1 MILAGGCQAEKS
13 FDEGHFNEAAEVQ
26 GGFFESCKDAPR
38 FLEPADEAFDDV
50 ALAIGFGVELDGAF
64 AAVLIFFRGN
74 DRCDSQIEQV
84 FIDPIGAVSLV
95 AAELR
100 GPSNSLAV
108 AVEQLGIGSYQHVV
122 KDGGIVGL
130 PWRQMKMER
139 MAQAI
144 TQEMDFCRKTP
155 ARTA

>member
-13 FDEGHFNEAAEVQ
+13 FDEGHFNEAGEVQ
-26 GGFFESCKDAPR
+26 GGLFESCKDAPR

-74 DRCDSQIEQV
+74 DRCDSQIEQIL
-84 FIDPIGAVSLV
+84 IDPIGAVSLV
-95 AAELR
+95 AAQLH
-100 GPSNSLAV
+100 GPCHALTV
-108 AVEQLGIGSYQHVV
+108 AVEQLSIRSHQHIVE
-122 KDGGIVGL
+122 DGGIVSL
-130 PWRQMKMER
+130 SWRQMKVER
-139 MAQAI
+139 VALTIA
-144 TQEMDFCRKTP
+144 QEMDFCRKTP